1 MEWLEGGALLGAA
14 VAAGRDALRLLTSL
28 CWLSVV
34 TRVVLSFSGGLAC
47 FGWLCLWLGAVLGS
61 WCVCMGGAV
70 CIGRWHRRCHASFV
84 LWLWGLPWGEC
95 VCWSSSTCVQLKAS
109 SGLGVGGRV
118 GQLS

>member
-47 FGWLCLWLGAVLGS
+47 VRMAVL
-61 WCVCMGGAV
+61 V
-70 CIGRWHRRCHASFV
+70 
-84 LWLWGLPWGEC
+84 
-95 VCWSSSTCVQLKAS
+95 
-109 SGLGVGGRV
+109 VGGGPRELVCVHGGRRLHWPLASPVPCQLCAVAV
-118 GQLS
+118 GVALG